1 MSIKSFPM
9 KKDSSN
15 NSGTLVP
22 GLGRLPY
29 PAYHGDEPYI
39 FVSYS
44 HKDSD
49 KVFKEIKRL
58 NEDGYR
64 VWYDEGIAPG
74 NEWTDE
80 IASALEN
87 CSLFVVFLTKNSVM
101 SPNVKNEIDFAIDEK
116 IPAIGIYLE
125 ECSLQGGLK
134 LRFKN
139 KQAILKYTMDDEE
152 YVYRYNKA
160 FARLVLEE
168 STDSD
173 EEDAD
178 FESVRAEEE
187 KRRKKELE
195 KRRLEELKRE
205 KRKKLIKGVSI
216 GAAALVLAVGIFSL
230 VKFVILPANQNASDA
245 DSSDGY
251 VYVKSVDDTNDNV
264 PAAEPDSSKDY
275 VPKGTA
281 TITTTDGKTL
291 TAIANS
297 LTMYADHVES
307 GVSAAYPY
315 MGLDNAL
322 PDDYSS
328 DTSYKG
334 ENMKYFADM
343 TSVERKSNA
352 LVVTDIDDNQT
363 DITPPDTAELWYL
376 GEANGLEPESV
387 LLSSVKSISFDRDT
401 TPDFEVRYA
410 RVSTTKE
417 SFLSPIAY
425 VWFNI
430 NLSNS
435 GIPSMKLSKEL
446 TTYADQPVT
455 VQNMKKF
462 TVTKNGS
469 SGSAFSA
476 PESIECTAEL
486 RNGDDVSF
494 TMAGY
499 YSFYAMGHNGALKE
513 PSREDLKEID
523 FYPE

>member
-1 MSIKSFPM
+1 MGKNHKKS
-9 KKDSSN
+9 
-15 NSGTLVP
+15 GLVA
-22 GLGRLPY
+22 GVGRLPY

-49 KVFKEIKRL
+49 KVFKEIKRF
-58 NEDGYR
+58 NEAGYH

-87 CSLFVVFLTKNSVM
+87 CSLFVVFLTKNSVL
-101 SPNVKNEIDFAIDEK
+101 SPNVKNEIDFAIDEN

-125 ECSLQGGLK
+125 ECALQGGLK

-139 KQAILKYTMDDEE
+139 KQAILKYSMDEE
-152 YVYRYNKA
+152 EYEYRYMKA
-160 FARLVLEE
+160 FSWLGLKRTVDPGEQ
-168 STDSD
+168 
-173 EEDAD
+173 EDGTS
-178 FESVRAEEE
+178 FESAKAEEE
-187 KRRKKELE
+187 KRRQKELE
-195 KRRLEELKRE
+195 KQRSEERKRE
-205 KRKKLIKGVSI
+205 KQKKLIRGVSI

-230 VKFVILPANQNASDA
+230 VKFVILPGNQNASDD
-245 DSSDGY
+245 DSSDDY
-251 VYVKSVDDTNDNV
+251 VYVKSVDDTNEDV
-264 PAAEPDSSKDY
+264 SAAEPDSTKDY

-281 TITTTDGKTL
+281 TIKTTGGETL

-297 LTMYADHVES
+297 LTMYADNVES

-334 ENMKYFADM
+334 ENMIYFADM
-343 TSVERKSNA
+343 TSVERKSDA

-376 GEANGLEPESV
+376 GEENGLEPETV
-387 LLSSVKSISFDRDT
+387 PLTDVKSISFDRDN

-410 RVSTTKE
+410 RVSTTEE
-417 SFLSPIAY
+417 SYLSPIAY

-430 NLSNS
+430 NLSSS

-446 TTYADQPVT
+446 TSYADQPVT

-469 SGSAFSA
+469 SGSMFSA

-499 YSFYAMGHNGALKE
+499 YSFYAMGRNGALKE
-513 PSREDLKEID
+513 PDRENLKEID